1 MYTFIPP
8 IENLVE
14 KFRKLPG
21 IGYKSAVRMAFSV
34 LDMSDDE
41 VEEFSSALIAAKKET
56 TFCKVC
62 FNLSDKEVCDICS
75 DDERDSTVICVVES
89 ANDVIAVEKVREF
102 QGVFH
107 VLGGVISPSDGIGP
121 NELHIKELLHRIDEN
136 TREIIIATNP
146 SVEGEATSLYI
157 SKLIKPLGVKV
168 SRLAYGIPAG
178 AELEYT
184 DDLTLLRAI
193 EGRQEI

>member
-1 MYTFIPP
+1 MYNFIPP
-8 IENLVE
+8 IENLIE
-14 KFRKLPG
+14 KFRALPG

-34 LDMSDDE
+34 VDMS
-41 VEEFSSALIAAKKET
+41 EEEAESFACAIISAKKET
-56 TFCKVC
+56 RHCKVC
-62 FNLSDKEVCDICS
+62 CNISDKDICDICS
-75 DDERDSTVICVVES
+75 DDERDSSVICVVES
-89 ANDVIAVEKVREF
+89 TNDVIALGKVQDFNGR
-102 QGVFH
+102 FH
-107 VLGGVISPSDGIGP
+107 VLGGVISPSDGISP
-121 NELHIKELLHRIDEN
+121 EDLNLKELLSRIDDEVK
-136 TREIIIATNP
+136 EVIIATNP

-157 SKLIKPLGVKV
+157 SKLLKPLGVKV

>member
-14 KFRKLPG
+14 QFRRLPG

-34 LDMSDDE
+34 LNMSDEE
-41 VEEFSSALIAAKKET
+41 VETFSDALLAAKRDT
-56 TFCKVC
+56 TFCKIC
-62 FNLSDKEVCDICS
+62 CNISDKEICDICI
-75 DDERDSTVICVVES
+75 DDERDRSVICVVEDT
-89 ANDVIAVEKVREF
+89 NDVIAVEKVREF
-102 QGVFH
+102 RGLIH

-121 NELHIKELLHRIDEN
+121 EQLHIKELLHRIDSDTKEV
-136 TREIIIATNP
+136 IIATNP
-146 SVEGEATSLYI
+146 SVEGEATSIYI
-157 SKLIKPLGVKV
+157 SKLLKPLGVKV

-184 DDLTLLRAI
+184 DDLTLMRAL

>member
-8 IENLVE
+8 IENLIE
-14 KFRKLPG
+14 QFRRLPG

-34 LDMSDDE
+34 LNMTEDE
-41 VEEFSSALIAAKKET
+41 VENFADALISAKKDT
-56 TFCKVC
+56 TFCKIC
-62 FNLSDKEVCDICS
+62 HNISDKEVCDICS
-75 DDERDSTVICVVES
+75 DDERDRSVICVVEDT
-89 ANDVIAVEKVREF
+89 NDVIAVEKVREF
-102 QGVFH
+102 RGLFH

-121 NELHIKELLHRIDEN
+121 EQLNIKELLKRIDSD
-136 TREIIIATNP
+136 TKEIIIATNP
-146 SVEGEATSLYI
+146 SVEGEATSMYI
-157 SKLIKPLGVKV
+157 SKLLKPLGVKV

-184 DDLTLLRAI
+184 DDLTLLRAL

>member
-14 KFRKLPG
+14 QFRRLPG

-34 LDMSDDE
+34 LNMSEEE
-41 VEEFSSALIAAKKET
+41 VEAFSEALLSAKRDT

-62 FNLSDKEVCDICS
+62 CNISDKEICDVCT
-75 DDERDSTVICVVES
+75 DDDRDHSVICVVEDT
-89 ANDVIAVEKVREF
+89 NDVIAIEKVREF
-102 QGVFH
+102 NGLIH

-121 NELHIKELLHRIDEN
+121 EQLHIKELLHRINSDTKEV
-136 TREIIIATNP
+136 IIATNP
-146 SVEGEATSLYI
+146 SVEGEATSMYI
-157 SKLIKPLGVKV
+157 SKLLKPLGVKV

-178 AELEYT
+178 GELEYT
-184 DDLTLLRAI
+184 DDLTLMRAL

>member
-1 MYTFIPP
+1 MYTFISP

-14 KFRKLPG
+14 QFRRLPG
-21 IGYKSAVRMAFSV
+21 VGYKSAVRMAFSV
-34 LDMSDDE
+34 INMSEEEVDE
-41 VEEFSSALIAAKKET
+41 FASALISAKKDT
-56 TFCKVC
+56 TFCKIC
-62 FNLSDKEVCDICS
+62 HNISDKEICDICS
-75 DDERDSTVICVVES
+75 DDERDRSVICVVEDT
-89 ANDVIAVEKVREF
+89 NDVIAVEKVREF
-102 QGVFH
+102 KGLFH

-121 NELHIKELLHRIDEN
+121 EQLNIKELLHRIDADTKEV
-136 TREIIIATNP
+136 IIATNP

-157 SKLIKPLGVKV
+157 SKLLKPLGVKV

-184 DDLTLLRAI
+184 DDLTLLRAL

>member
-8 IENLVE
+8 IENLIE
-14 KFRKLPG
+14 QFRRLPG

-34 LDMSDDE
+34 LNMSDEE
-41 VEEFSSALIAAKKET
+41 VETFADALISAKKDT
-56 TFCKVC
+56 TFCKIC
-62 FNLSDKEVCDICS
+62 HNISDKEICDICS
-75 DDERDSTVICVVES
+75 DDERDRSVICVVEDT
-89 ANDVIAVEKVREF
+89 NDVIAVEKVREF
-102 QGVFH
+102 QGLFH

-121 NELHIKELLHRIDEN
+121 EQLNIKELLHRIDSDTKEV
-136 TREIIIATNP
+136 IIATNP
-146 SVEGEATSLYI
+146 SVEGEATSMYI
-157 SKLIKPLGVKV
+157 SKLLKPLGVKV

-184 DDLTLLRAI
+184 DDLTLLRAL

>member
-14 KFRKLPG
+14 QFRRLPG

-34 LDMSDDE
+34 LNMSEEE
-41 VEEFSSALIAAKKET
+41 VEVFSEALLSAKRDT

-62 FNLSDKEVCDICS
+62 CNISDKEICDVCT
-75 DDERDSTVICVVES
+75 DDDRDHSVICVVEDT
-89 ANDVIAVEKVREF
+89 NDVIAIEKVREF
-102 QGVFH
+102 NGLIH

-121 NELHIKELLHRIDEN
+121 EQLHIKELLHRINSDTKEV
-136 TREIIIATNP
+136 IIATNP
-146 SVEGEATSLYI
+146 SVEGEATSMYI
-157 SKLIKPLGVKV
+157 SKLLKPLGVKV

-178 AELEYT
+178 GELEYT
-184 DDLTLLRAI
+184 DDLTLMRAL